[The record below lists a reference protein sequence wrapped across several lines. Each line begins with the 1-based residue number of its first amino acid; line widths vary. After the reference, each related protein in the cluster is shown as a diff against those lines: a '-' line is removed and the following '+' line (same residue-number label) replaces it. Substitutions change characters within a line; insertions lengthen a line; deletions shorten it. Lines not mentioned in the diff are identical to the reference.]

1 MSKLKYSILFAFIS
15 ISVVSQ
21 QYDSKFLDS
30 LPENIRDDILAQQEQ
45 KLLNEEPQYRR
56 PSSFIEKPNVDS
68 KRFGINIFSMMQSTF
83 MPLNEPNFDSDYILD
98 FGDVIRLQLIGQGQR
113 NSIDDLPINR
123 DGSINLPELGKI
135 YVAGIS
141 FEEASKLIK
150 ANIENS
156 FIGVESFVTLI
167 NVRDIQ
173 VIVSGNVFN
182 PGPYTLNG
190 NSNVFHALSVSGGPS
205 ELGTFR
211 DIDLIRSGEVIE
223 SIDLYDIFIKG
234 KSSFGKRLRSGDLIF
249 VKPAK
254 KLVDISGSVKR
265 PALYELDDG
274 EGFNEILFFANGFT
288 PSAEKNDIVLR
299 RIDNNLVKSTKLDQE
314 NFKKT
319 KLFDGDRLYVGGI
332 SIKSVTVSGAVKNP
346 GVYTLNPSDGIF
358 ELIVN
363 AGGYTQNAY
372 EFGGILLNQSALEVA
387 RYAKDRL
394 YKDFL
399 NSLVETQTSVGSV
412 DREAV
417 IPLVEEIKGMPVSGR
432 ISAEFDLDKINRNK
446 VLNTLLQNNDEVI
459 IPERVNH
466 LYVYGEV
473 ANEGATAF
481 NSKNDL
487 IYFINNMGG
496 FTENADQTNIFVLS
510 PDGTT
515 QRVRSKNLFRDGRQ
529 NIELYPGS
537 IIFIPR
543 KFNNIYASQVI
554 QSYASIL
561 GNLGVT
567 LASLSVI
574 KDWTKKAW
582 KAMKSLYCWVFFS
595 SYLLH

>member
-574 KDWTKKAW
+574 KD
-582 KAMKSLYCWVFFS
+582 
-595 SYLLH
+595 